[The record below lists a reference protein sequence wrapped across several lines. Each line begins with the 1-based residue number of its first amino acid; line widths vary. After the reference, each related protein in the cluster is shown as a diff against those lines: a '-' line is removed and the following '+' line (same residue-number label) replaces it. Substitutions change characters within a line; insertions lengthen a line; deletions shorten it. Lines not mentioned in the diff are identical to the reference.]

1 MNAPGSAGD
10 GWQEVQVTLMVP
22 MQLPILGNRACRFL
36 VNVLVRVAG
45 VRELSVPVPV
55 DQRSA
60 RAVVPEAQVE
70 HEIPSPIAAVTR

>member
-1 MNAPGSAGD
+1 
-10 GWQEVQVTLMVP
+10 
-22 MQLPILGNRACRFL
+22 MQLPVLSNLACRFL

-60 RAVVPEAQVE
+60 RAVVPEAEVE
-70 HEIPSPIAAVTR
+70 HEIPSPLL